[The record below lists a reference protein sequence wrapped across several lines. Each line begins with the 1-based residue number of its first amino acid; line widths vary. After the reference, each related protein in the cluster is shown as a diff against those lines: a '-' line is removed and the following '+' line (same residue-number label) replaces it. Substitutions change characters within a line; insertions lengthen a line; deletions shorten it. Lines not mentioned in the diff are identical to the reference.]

1 MLDMYVC
8 ETCAMNV
15 HMAVLDSQRRT
26 ILVLTYLLSS
36 QSTVQN
42 GFSVAIIQ
50 KKPRLRELS
59 DLAWISVVVAN
70 ED

>member
-1 MLDMYVC
+1 M
-8 ETCAMNV
+8 
-15 HMAVLDSQRRT
+15 R
-26 ILVLTYLLSS
+26 LTKKNHTGSYLLSS
-36 QSTVQN
+36 QSIVQN

-50 KKPRLRELS
+50 KQPRLRELS